1 MTSLTT
7 PQAILIIGGL
17 LNIVFSSLAGYLVFW
32 IRARN
37 PKAPISRYAIT
48 THTAAIMNGTLLFGL
63 AVAIPHT
70 GFIAPINIGIACA
83 EVLAT
88 VFSSIR
94 NVHSWSRGLNDAV
107 AEGTEVGLRLRGL
120 ANMIHLFDAAAIL
133 YGVVRTAL
141 GI

>member
-1 MTSLTT
+1 MTT

-17 LNIVFSSLAGYLVFW
+17 LNILFSSLAGYMVLW

-37 PKAPISRYAIT
+37 TKAPINRYAIT
-48 THTAAIMNGTLLFGL
+48 THTSAIMNGTLLFGL

-70 GFIAPINIGIACA
+70 GFIAPINIAIACA

-94 NVHSWSRGLNDAV
+94 NVHSWMQGFNDAV

-120 ANMIHLFDAAAIL
+120 VNIIHLFDAAAIL

-141 GI
+141 SI

>member
-1 MTSLTT
+1 MTT

-17 LNIVFSSLAGYLVFW
+17 LNILFSSLAGYMVFW
-32 IRARN
+32 IRARD
-37 PKAPISRYAIT
+37 KHAPITRYAVT
-48 THTAAIMNGTLLFGL
+48 THTASIMNGTLLFGL
-63 AVAIPHT
+63 AVAISHT
-70 GFIAPINIGIACA
+70 GFITPINTGIACA

-94 NVHSWSRGLNDAV
+94 NVHSWAQGFNDAM

-120 ANMIHLFDAAAIL
+120 ANMIHLFDAAALL